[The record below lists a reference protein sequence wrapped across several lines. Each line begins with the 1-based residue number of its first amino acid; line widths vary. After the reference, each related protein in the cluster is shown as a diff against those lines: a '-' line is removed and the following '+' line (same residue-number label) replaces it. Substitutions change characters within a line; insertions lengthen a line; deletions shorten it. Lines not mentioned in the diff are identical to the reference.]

1 MTTERLVA
9 LSFLGVILTGALL
22 LTLPISS
29 KTGDFTAFS
38 DCLFTATSAT
48 CVTGLVVVDTFT
60 HWSVFGQLV
69 VLLLIQI
76 GGLSFMTLITIFA
89 IFTKKHIS
97 LKEMNIL
104 TQSAGNVRRDA
115 VITLIKGIIF
125 GTLIVE
131 ATGTLFLSFCLCPE
145 VGAKG
150 VYYAMFHSVS
160 AFCNAGFDL
169 MGFKGE
175 FSSLTSYVDNVAVN
189 SIIMVLIVVG
199 GLGFFVWT
207 DLIKCKFRF
216 KKLEM
221 HSKIVISTTAVLILF
236 GAVCFFIFEY
246 AHSLKDLPLGD
257 KILASFF
264 QSVTTRTAGF
274 NTIDQSAL
282 SDSGKLTS
290 VFLMITGGSPGSTAG
305 GIKTTTLAVIIISTI
320 AGASNHENSVIFKKK
335 IAAESIKQAHTI
347 ATTYII
353 FAVVSTCLICAFEPH
368 IPLSDI
374 LFEVASAI
382 GTVGLTTGITPTLS
396 EASKIVLIILMYA
409 GRLGAMTLML
419 VLSERHSKVPLD
431 RPSEKVIVG

>member
-104 TQSAGNVRRDA
+104 TQSAGNVRRDG

-335 IAAESIKQAHTI
+335 IAAESIKQAHMI